1 MFAHR
6 VESLLA
12 RRYEGLR
19 LALVAVLLAGDLAL
33 MHRPGGAADW
43 ALVLAAFG
51 AYASAA
57 RLPMPGVAG
66 LAVLLGLAEAA
77 EPAMLMPVKAL
88 VAIALFELAVRR
100 PAREL
105 SAGAAAFGL
114 AVACGWIGE
123 PLARV
128 GPSLF
133 RVAVFLGVLLLLGG
147 YIRSARAASRAAAD
161 RAAAEIRA
169 ARAAER
175 TAIARELHDLVA
187 HHISS
192 MVLRVGV
199 ARHVLQDAGPA
210 VREVLDDLHG
220 AGTAAL
226 DDLGHLVTV
235 LRDPSTVQEET
246 PPIEP
251 DALLAALDRAIE
263 RGRSAGLAVEA
274 SIDPAVAGLDS
285 VRGVTLLR
293 LVQEG
298 LANAAKHAGPRTAVR
313 LSARMD
319 GTTVRLQIRDDGAG
333 GAPPPADRTPASR
346 APGHGLVGM
355 RERVDLLGGAFEA
368 GPDGSG
374 WRLSAALPVNA
385 PVPRPVGP

>member
-1 MFAHR
+1 
-6 VESLLA
+6 
-12 RRYEGLR
+12 
-19 LALVAVLLAGDLAL
+19 
-33 MHRPGGAADW
+33 
-43 ALVLAAFG
+43 
-51 AYASAA
+51 
-57 RLPMPGVAG
+57 
-66 LAVLLGLAEAA
+66 
-77 EPAMLMPVKAL
+77 
-88 VAIALFELAVRR
+88 
-100 PAREL
+100 
-105 SAGAAAFGL
+105 
-114 AVACGWIGE
+114 
-123 PLARV
+123 
-128 GPSLF
+128 
-133 RVAVFLGVLLLLGG
+133 VLLLLGG

-293 LVQEG
+293 LV
-298 LANAAKHAGPRTAVR
+298 
-313 LSARMD
+313 
-319 GTTVRLQIRDDGAG
+319 
-333 GAPPPADRTPASR
+333 
-346 APGHGLVGM
+346 
-355 RERVDLLGGAFEA
+355 
-368 GPDGSG
+368 
-374 WRLSAALPVNA
+374 
-385 PVPRPVGP
+385 